1 MSLLL
6 LLRHSASIK
15 CCPRICTPSNCAGS
29 SQFSARHGGD
39 VDAAVNDVVEKLLKV
54 PEGVERVILEITPA
68 VLFYECGI
76 FILSNPI
83 PSVWICSYTYCITI
97 RFGSSKT
104 SECCRFA
111 VHNISAW

>member
-83 PSVWICSYTYCITI
+83 PSNKIQNM
-97 RFGSSKT
+97 
-104 SECCRFA
+104 SESRCGESTTCFFMSRL
-111 VHNISAW
+111 H